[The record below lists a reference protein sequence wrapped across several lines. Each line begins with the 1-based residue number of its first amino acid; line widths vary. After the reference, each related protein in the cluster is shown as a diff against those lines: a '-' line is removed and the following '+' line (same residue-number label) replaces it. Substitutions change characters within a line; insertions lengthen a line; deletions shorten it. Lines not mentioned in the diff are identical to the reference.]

1 MADSRKVAI
10 VTGGG
15 RGIGEAIARRFAAD
29 GMAVLITST
38 DGKTAQSVADHLATQ
53 GARVA
58 AIGSDIADP
67 AQAPRLIEAAL
78 SRFGRLDV
86 LVNNAGTSSF
96 QKFLDLQYDEWQR
109 VMAINLTGMAMTSA
123 AAGRHMAEQRS
134 GRIIN
139 LASVVG
145 ERAIGG
151 RTSYGT
157 SKAAIIQLTKQMA
170 IELAPFAVTANAI
183 APGAIETDMVRKVH
197 TPEIRAAMTRAI
209 PLGRYGQVEEI
220 AHAAAFLASDGA
232 SYITGTTLEV
242 DGGIVGALA
251 FQGTGGSS

>member
-1 MADSRKVAI
+1 MTTPRKVAI

-29 GMAVLITST
+29 GLAVLITST
-38 DGKTAQSVADHLATQ
+38 DGKTAQAVADDLAAR
-53 GARVA
+53 GAAVA
-58 AIGSDIADP
+58 AIGSDVADP
-67 AQAPRLIEAAL
+67 AQAPRLVETAL
-78 SRFGRLDV
+78 ARFGRLDV

-96 QKFLDLQYDEWQR
+96 QKFLELQYDEWQR
-109 VMAINLTGMAMTSA
+109 VMAVNLTGMAMSSV

-134 GRIIN
+134 GRIVN

-157 SKAAIIQLTKQMA
+157 SKAAIIQLTRQMA
-170 IELAPFAVTANAI
+170 IELAPFGVTVNAI

-197 TPEIRAAMTRAI
+197 TPEMRAALTRSI
-209 PLGRYGQVEEI
+209 PLGRYGHVDEI
-220 AHAAAFLASDGA
+220 AHAAAYLASDGA
-232 SYITGTTLEV
+232 AYVTGTTLEV
-242 DGGIVGALA
+242 DGGIVNALA
-251 FQGTGGSS
+251 FQGTGGS

>member
-1 MADSRKVAI
+1 MSAARKVAI

-38 DGKTAQSVADHLATQ
+38 DGKTAQAVADDLGSR
-53 GARVA
+53 GAEVA

-67 AQAPRLIEAAL
+67 AQAPRLVETAL
-78 SRFGRLDV
+78 ARFGRLDV

-96 QKFLDLQYDEWQR
+96 QKFLDLQYEEWQR
-109 VMAINLTGMAMTSA
+109 VMATNLTGMAMTSV

-157 SKAAIIQLTKQMA
+157 SKAAIIQLTKQIA
-170 IELAPFAVTANAI
+170 IELAPFGVTVNAI

-220 AHAAAFLASDGA
+220 GHAAAFLASDGA
-232 SYITGTTLEV
+232 AYVTGTTLEV
-242 DGGIVGALA
+242 DGGIVCALA
-251 FQGTGGSS
+251 FQGTGGT

>member
-1 MADSRKVAI
+1 MAAVRKAAI

-38 DGKTAQSVADHLATQ
+38 DGKTAQAVADDLAAR
-53 GARVA
+53 GAPVA
-58 AIGSDIADP
+58 AIASDVADP
-67 AQAPRLIEAAL
+67 AQAPRLVETAL
-78 SRFGRLDV
+78 ARFGRLDV

-96 QKFLDLQYDEWQR
+96 QKFLDLQYEEWQR
-109 VMAINLTGMAMTSA
+109 VLAVNLTGMAMSSV

-134 GRIIN
+134 GRIVN

-157 SKAAIIQLTKQMA
+157 SKAAIIQLTRQMA
-170 IELAPFAVTANAI
+170 IELAPFGVTVNAI

-197 TPEIRAAMTRAI
+197 TPEMRAALTRSI
-209 PLGRYGQVEEI
+209 PLGRYGQVDEI
-220 AHAAAFLASDGA
+220 AHAAVYLASDGA
-232 SYITGTTLEV
+232 AYVTGTTLEV
-242 DGGIVGALA
+242 DGGIVNALA
-251 FQGTGGSS
+251 FQGTGGS